1 MILIVSNIQHP
12 ILYSFRRCP
21 YAIRAR
27 LAIKASALDVE
38 LREIKLSNK
47 PEEMLACS
55 PKGTVPVLILPN
67 GTVIDESKDIMEWA
81 LNQSDPNNWLTD
93 DITVQQKV
101 ENLIYYN
108 DNEFKKYLDLY
119 KYADRYPENTV
130 EYYRQQGEVFL
141 KKLECK
147 LNETKFIL
155 KEDITFVDMAV
166 FPFIRQFAFVDKD
179 WFDNS
184 QYTKLK
190 KWLESILET
199 SLFNDVMKKHP
210 LWSKEDNCFTL
221 L

>member
-1 MILIVSNIQHP
+1 MRNIQLP

-27 LAIKASALDVE
+27 LAIKVSALDVE

-93 DITVQQKV
+93 DVAIQQ
-101 ENLIYYN
+101 EAERLIDYN

-119 KYADRYPENTV
+119 KYADRYPEYSV
-130 EYYRQQGEVFL
+130 EYYRQHGEVFL
-141 KKLECK
+141 EKLECK
-147 LNETKFIL
+147 LNKTKFIL
-155 KEDITFVDMAV
+155 KDDITIVDMAI
-166 FPFIRQFAFVDKD
+166 FPFIRQFAFVDKN
-179 WFDNS
+179 WFDKLHYN
-184 QYTKLK
+184 KLK
-190 KWLESILET
+190 NWLEYLLET
-199 SLFNDVMKKHP
+199 SLFNDIMKKYP
-210 LWSKEDNCFTL
+210 LWSKEENSFRL

>member
-1 MILIVSNIQHP
+1 MNNNQLPV
-12 ILYSFRRCP
+12 LYSFRRCP

-27 LAIKASALDVE
+27 LAIKVSDLDVE

-81 LNQSDPNNWLTD
+81 LNQSDPNDWLTD
-93 DITVQQKV
+93 DVALQQ
-101 ENLIYYN
+101 EANNLIDYN

-119 KYADRYPENTV
+119 KYADRYPENTA

-141 KKLECK
+141 EKLECELYK
-147 LNETKFIL
+147 TKFIL
-155 KEDITFVDMAV
+155 KEDITLVDMAV
-166 FPFIRQFAFVDKD
+166 LPFIRQFAFVDKD
-179 WFDNS
+179 WFDKS
-184 QYTKLK
+184 QYNKLK
-190 KWLESILET
+190 KWLEMLLET

-210 LWSKEDNCFTL
+210 VWSKEGDDFRL

>member
-1 MILIVSNIQHP
+1 MSNIQNP

-27 LAIKASALDVE
+27 LAIKISAVDVE
-38 LREIKLSNK
+38 LREIELSDK

-81 LNQSDPNNWLTD
+81 LNKSDPNNWLTD
-93 DITVQQKV
+93 DVTVQQEV
-101 ENLIYYN
+101 ERLIDYN

-119 KYADRYPENTV
+119 KYADRYPEKNM
-130 EYYRQQGEVFL
+130 EHYRQQGEVFL
-141 KKLECK
+141 EELECD
-147 LNETKFIL
+147 LNKTKFIL
-155 KEDITFVDMAV
+155 KDDITFVDVAI
-166 FPFIRQFAFVDKD
+166 FPFIRQFVFVDKN
-179 WFDNS
+179 WFDKSKYN
-184 QYTKLK
+184 KLK
-190 KWLESILET
+190 KWLEILLET

-210 LWSKEDNCFTL
+210 LWSKEENGFRL

>member
-1 MILIVSNIQHP
+1 MSNIQLP

-27 LAIKASALDVE
+27 LALKVSALDVV

-47 PEEMLACS
+47 PAEMLTCS
-55 PKGTVPVLILPN
+55 PKGTVPVLLLPN

-81 LNQSDPNNWLTD
+81 LNQSDPNSWLSD
-93 DITVQQKV
+93 DVAVQQKDEV
-101 ENLIYYN
+101 LIDYN

-119 KYADRYPENTV
+119 KYADRYPEKSV

-141 KKLECK
+141 EKLECE
-147 LNETKFIL
+147 LNKTKFIL
-155 KEDITFVDMAV
+155 KDNITFVDMAI

-179 WFDNS
+179 WFDKS
-184 QYTKLK
+184 QYKKLK
-190 KWLESILET
+190 KWLELLLGT

-210 LWSKEDNCFTL
+210 VWSKEDNSFTL

>member
-1 MILIVSNIQHP
+1 MSNIQHP

-93 DITVQQKV
+93 DVAIQQ
-101 ENLIYYN
+101 EAERLIDYN

-119 KYADRYPENTV
+119 KYADRYPENTA
-130 EYYRQQGEVFL
+130 EYYRQQGEVFIE
-141 KKLECK
+141 KLEHK
-147 LNETKFIL
+147 LNKTKFIL
-155 KEDITFVDMAV
+155 KENITFVDMAI
-166 FPFIRQFAFVDKD
+166 FPFIRQFVFVDKD
-179 WFDNS
+179 WFDKSKYN
-184 QYTKLK
+184 KLK
-190 KWLESILET
+190 KWLGMLLET
-199 SLFNDVMKKHP
+199 SLFHDVMKKHP
-210 LWSKEDNCFTL
+210 LWLKEENGFRL